1 MFVKVR
7 NDKALWQVFIY
18 LVTVIIFFVEKT
30 FNLGGYNIYSKIDN
44 LIPFVPIFVIP
55 YFSWFLFIIGTGLIF
70 LIKSKQD
77 LRKTFLSVNL
87 CMVIAL
93 LVYLIFPNYQ
103 SLRPETYASDIFSQ
117 WVKLLQIKDSSSE
130 VCPSLHVAV
139 CISLYTGITHSICF
153 RDRSIMKFLALI
165 LTILII
171 LSTVFI
177 KQHSIVD
184 VAFGLLLGVVVHL
197 FVYKIYFNPTLF
209 PNRVENWEISDNR
222 SCPKVS

>member
-1 MFVKVR
+1 MFIKLR
-7 NDKALWQVFIY
+7 NDKALWQVFFY
-18 LVTVIIFFVEKT
+18 LVTVIIFFAEKALI
-30 FNLGGYNIYSKIDN
+30 LGGYNIHSKLDN

-55 YFSWFLFIIGTGLIF
+55 YFSWFLFIAGTGLIF

-87 CMVIAL
+87 CMAIAM

-103 SLRPETYASDIFSQ
+103 SLRPAAYASDIFSQ
-117 WVKLLQIKDSSSE
+117 WVKLLQLKDSSSE

-153 RDRSIMKFLALI
+153 RDRSIIKSLAFI

-177 KQHSIVD
+177 KQHSMVD
-184 VAFGLLLGVVVHL
+184 VAFGLLLGVVVYL

-209 PNRVENWEISDNR
+209 PSRAEN
-222 SCPKVS
+222 